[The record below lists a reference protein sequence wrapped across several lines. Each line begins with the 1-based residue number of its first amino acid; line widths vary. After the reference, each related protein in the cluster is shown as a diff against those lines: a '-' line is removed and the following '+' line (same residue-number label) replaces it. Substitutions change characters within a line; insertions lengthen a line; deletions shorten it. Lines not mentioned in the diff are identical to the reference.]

1 MFALRAPVARPSA
14 ARSVQS
20 GVASRVQ
27 RVVPRAAK
35 TEEVEAATNGA
46 AASNGHASAN
56 MMQFDELSDIIRLV
70 HDTDIVEFE
79 LKSKRFSLSVRKK
92 EALHAEQAA
101 AYQAMMPQMMVAAP
115 AAPVAA
121 PVAAAPAPAPAPA
134 AAPAAPAAP
143 APAAA
148 PKGIEVASPMGGTF
162 YRKPAPGE
170 PEFSKVGDKVKK
182 GQTVCIIE
190 AMKLMNEIEAEV
202 GGEVIK
208 FLVENGQPVTVGQPI
223 MIIKP

>member
-1 MFALRAPVARPSA
+1 MQCLHRPCARPAA
-14 ARSVQS
+14 ARSVRS
-20 GVASRVQ
+20 TKSAVVTRVAKVEE
-27 RVVPRAAK
+27 AA
-35 TEEVEAATNGA
+35 TATNGA
-46 AASNGHASAN
+46 VAPATGAAGAN

-92 EALHAEQAA
+92 EALQAEQAA
-101 AYQAMMPQMMVAAP
+101 AAAAAMQMMMPQMM

-121 PVAAAPAPAPAPA
+121 PAAAAPAPAPAPAAAAPAPAPAPA
-134 AAPAAPAAP
+134 AAPVV
-143 APAAA
+143 
-148 PKGIEVASPMGGTF
+148 KGVEVASPMGGTF

-202 GGEVIK
+202 GGEIVK
-208 FLVENGQPVTVGQPI
+208 FLVENGQPVTAGQPLL
-223 MIIKP
+223 IIKP

>member
-1 MFALRAPVARPSA
+1 MKTLHTPCARTVA
-14 ARSVQS
+14 ARSVKP
-20 GVASRVQ
+20 VKIAHVQ
-27 RVVPRAAK
+27 RAVALRAAK
-35 TEEVEAATNGA
+35 TEEVEVSTNGVTA
-46 AASNGHASAN
+46 PSSGHTATAL
-56 MMQFDELSDIIRLV
+56 QFEELSDIIRLV

-92 EALHAEQAA
+92 EALQAEQAA
-101 AYQAMMPQMMVAAP
+101 AYQLLAPVAPAPLPVAAP
-115 AAPVAA
+115 A
-121 PVAAAPAPAPAPA
+121 PVAAAPAPAA
-134 AAPAAPAAP
+134 AAP
-143 APAAA
+143 APAPPAAAPPA
-148 PKGIEVASPMGGTF
+148 PKGIEVGSPMGGTF

-170 PEFSKVGDKVKK
+170 PEFCKVGDKVKK